1 MGTRRQ
7 GDMTQDKPIYT
18 EESMQRQ
25 LSRFFAY
32 SSVKYDI
39 DGLYVFGWE
48 SDKLLETRS
57 GYIYEFEI
65 KISRAD
71 FKNDF
76 KHKRNKHIVLNSPF
90 TGEKYL
96 PEFWDFYESNKRR
109 FASVEAW
116 EKYCEK
122 HGRTCLVANHKKP
135 NYFYYV
141 VPENMI
147 TADDVPEYAGLIY
160 VTEDGWLKTVKKAP
174 LLHKEKYTDEQLG
187 LGEKSYYNMVHWRNI
202 ANRYHRDIQSSRDK
216 LKKELEA
223 KGHDRT
229 WEDMKLDLETAESIK
244 EEYKRDLE
252 RYRRDANWNGFERRQ
267 LIMEIRKHD
276 PKFDVCVFDK
286 RIDEMYNER
295 YNQK

>member
-1 MGTRRQ
+1 MGIRKRR
-7 GDMTQDKPIYT
+7 MKT
-18 EESMQRQ
+18 ELTEAIIQQ
-25 LSRFFAY
+25 KLSYFL
-32 SSVKYDI
+32 SSVRYDI
-39 DGLYVFGWE
+39 DNLYVFRWE
-48 SDKLLETRS
+48 SDKLIKTRS
-57 GYIYEFEI
+57 GYYYEFEI
-65 KISRAD
+65 KISKSD

-76 KHKRNKHIVLNSPF
+76 KHKTDKHHLLKAML
-90 TGEKYL
+90 TGEKHTL
-96 PEFWDFYESNKRR
+96 TFYREWEWNKNRYVSFEAFEKSRQHPSNFTDKQ
-109 FASVEAW
+109 
-116 EKYCEK
+116 
-122 HGRTCLVANHKKP
+122 KKP

-160 VTEDGWLKTVKKAP
+160 VTDDGWLKTVKKAP
-174 LLHKEKYTDEQLG
+174 LLHKEKYTDDQLG
-187 LGEKSYYNMVHWRNI
+187 LGEKFYYNMVHWRNI
-202 ANRYHRDIQSSRDK
+202 SGKYLKDIKSSRDR
-216 LKKELEA
+216 LRKELEA

-252 RYRRDANWNGFERRQ
+252 RYRRDANWNGFERLQ

-276 PKFDVCVFDK
+276 PKFDVCEFDK

>member
-1 MGTRRQ
+1 MGIKKRR
-7 GDMTQDKPIYT
+7 MKT
-18 EESMQRQ
+18 ELTEAIIQQ
-25 LSRFFAY
+25 KLSYFL
-32 SSVKYDI
+32 SSVRYDI
-39 DGLYVFGWE
+39 DNLYVFGWE
-48 SDKLLETRS
+48 SDKLIKTRS
-57 GYIYEFEI
+57 CYYYEFEI
-65 KISRAD
+65 KISKSD

-76 KHKRNKHIVLNSPF
+76 KHKTDKHHLLNSML
-90 TGEKYL
+90 TGEKHTL
-96 PEFWDFYESNKRR
+96 SFYREWEWNKSRYVS
-109 FASVEAW
+109 FEAF
-116 EKYCEK
+116 ERIKQHPCYFTDK
-122 HGRTCLVANHKKP
+122 QKKP

-187 LGEKSYYNMVHWRNI
+187 LGEKFYYNMVHWKNI

-244 EEYKRDLE
+244 EEYKMDLE
-252 RYRRDANWNGFERRQ
+252 RYRRDANWNGLERRQ

-286 RIDEMYNER
+286 KINEMYNER